1 MITLGTKVTHKATG
15 SAGSVIAVIERADK
29 PIAYHVTLMVA
40 KPNGRKAP
48 VRAICQAGDLVLAD
62 AKRARGRKPPARCRM
77 TRSSG
82 PRS

>member
-62 AKRARGRKPPARCRM
+62 AKRARGRKPRAKPVAA
-77 TRSSG
+77 G
-82 PRS
+82 AGA